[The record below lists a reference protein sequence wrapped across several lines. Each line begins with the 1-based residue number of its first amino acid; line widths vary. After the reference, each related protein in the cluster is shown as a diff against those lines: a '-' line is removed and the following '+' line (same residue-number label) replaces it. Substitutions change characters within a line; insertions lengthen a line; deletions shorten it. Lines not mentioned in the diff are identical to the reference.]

1 MRHLTVVPWLAALVL
16 ASTAAGAL
24 AHDGVHHGLAWSW
37 EPGVLMPLAVAAVW
51 YARGLASLSRA
62 GRVDQVAG
70 HFRIALFVAAMTIM
84 LLALES
90 PLDALSDRLFSAHM
104 VQHLL
109 LSVVVAPLLA
119 CSRQG
124 AVFLWGLS
132 PRWRHGLL
140 RSWRRGRL
148 GAVGR
153 ALLHPVVVWTAF
165 CATFVFWHIPGPYRW
180 ALDNP
185 LVHAI
190 EHLCFL
196 VAPLAFWT
204 LVFDTSPR
212 RRMDH
217 GASLVFI
224 VTAAILSDLPGA
236 LMLLAPR
243 PLFAAS
249 AAEAGSWGLT
259 RLQDQQLAGVIMWV
273 PMGFLFVAAG
283 AWVFVRWMEAAGHPK
298 ARPPRRAQAAAAIAL
313 LVIVPGVLLVGAQ
326 ADVAAA
332 PLPRSDGDS
341 NRGAELI
348 GRFGCGYCHTIPGID
363 NANGRVG
370 PPLTGFGDR
379 LYVAGMLPN
388 TPENLMA
395 WIEDPQRVVPGNVM
409 PVLGIGDHDARDIAA
424 YLYTL
429 R

>member
-1 MRHLTVVPWLAALVL
+1 MRHLRVIPWVAAVLVSTATAAL
-16 ASTAAGAL
+16 AN
-24 AHDGVHHGLAWSW
+24 DGVPHGLAWSW
-37 EPGVLMPLAVAAVW
+37 EPGVLTPLAVAAAW
-51 YARGLASLSRA
+51 YGRGIASLRRA
-62 GRVDQVAG
+62 GRVEQVAG
-70 HFRIALFVAAMTIM
+70 RLRIVLFVAALTIV

-90 PLDALSDRLFSAHM
+90 PLDALSDKLFSAHM
-104 VQHLL
+104 IQHLL
-109 LSVVVAPLLA
+109 LSLVAAPLFA

-124 AVFLWGLS
+124 PVFLWGLS

-185 LVHAI
+185 LLHAL

-204 LVFDTSPR
+204 LVFDSSPR

-217 GASLVFI
+217 GATLIFI

-249 AAEAGSWGLT
+249 AAEAASWGLT
-259 RLQDQQLAGVIMWV
+259 RLQDQELAGAIMWV

-283 AWVFVRWMEAAGHPK
+283 AWVFARWMEAAGRPK
-298 ARPPRRAQAAAAIAL
+298 VRLPGRGQAASAIAL
-313 LVIVPGVLLVGAQ
+313 LVIVPGVLLVSART
-326 ADVAAA
+326 DVAAA
-332 PLPRSDGDS
+332 PLPRINGDS

-348 GRFGCGYCHTIPGID
+348 GRFGCGYCHAIPGIA

-370 PPLTGFGDR
+370 PPLSGFGDR

-388 TPENLMA
+388 TPENLME
-395 WIEDPQRVVPGNVM
+395 WIENPQRIVPGNVM
-409 PVLGIGDHDARDIAA
+409 PVLGISDHDARDIAT

-429 R
+429 H